1 MATLVSSRI
10 KTAMPLLFYLF
21 TNDGLMLEGFGIILS
36 LELNFFSFVLSGG
49 AMSSVPDVN
58 PPRDNLN
65 VTAKIPSE
73 APVLVQ
79 DGAATPV
86 QGKDILFF
94 SNN

>member
-1 MATLVSSRI
+1 MYH
-10 KTAMPLLFYLF
+10 F
-21 TNDGLMLEGFGIILS
+21 IIRV
-36 LELNFFSFVLSGG
+36 EFIYFVLSGG
-49 AMSSVPDVN
+49 AMSSAPEVN

-86 QGKDILFF
+86 QGKDFLFF